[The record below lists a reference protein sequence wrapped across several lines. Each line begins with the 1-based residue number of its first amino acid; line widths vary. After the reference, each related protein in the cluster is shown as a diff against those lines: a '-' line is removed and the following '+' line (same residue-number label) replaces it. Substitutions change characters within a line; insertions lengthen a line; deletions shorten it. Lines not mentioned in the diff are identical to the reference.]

1 MSVETE
7 LQIYATLLPNPFYY
21 AKIKNFLFVVMG
33 MCISRW
39 IYGNIY
45 ERKNRD
51 FKYEYL
57 SQYKDKSLNGMLT
70 VLTEKFLPD
79 KQCTTLIPQ

>member
-1 MSVETE
+1 MPVETE
-7 LQIYATLLPNPFYY
+7 LQIYATLLANPFYY